1 MNEASTEEGL
11 FAEPQTRAAAAP
23 GAVARKNVR
32 KRWLIVGGGVAA
44 FAIAVSSLMSDNT
57 PLPEDPAVA
66 ERVEHLVGIADALRT
81 TFPRNANMGLIWL
94 HRRNARFNDRTPLAT
109 MLEDGLLGVIA
120 VRAHLDCAWDW
131 DQSGSKA

>member
-1 MNEASTEEGL
+1 MSNPSYDDRV
-11 FAEPQTRAAAAP
+11 QI
-23 GAVARKNVR
+23 AR
-32 KRWLIVGGGVAA
+32 LIVTLLDDWGVRPADQVA
-44 FAIAVSSLMSDNT
+44 LLALPGDTPPRSMRRYRDNT
-57 PLPEDPAVA
+57 PLPEDPAVT

>member
-1 MNEASTEEGL
+1 MPSLTPDDRVQIARLVVTLLDDWGVRPADQVALLALPAST
-11 FAEPQTRAAAAP
+11 PPRSM
-23 GAVARKNVR
+23 RR
-32 KRWLIVGGGVAA
+32 YR
-44 FAIAVSSLMSDNT
+44 DDT
-57 PLPEDPAVA
+57 PLPDDPQVT

-81 TFPRNANMGLIWL
+81 TFPRNANMGSIWL
-94 HRRNARFNDRTPLAT
+94 HRRNQRFNDRTPLAT